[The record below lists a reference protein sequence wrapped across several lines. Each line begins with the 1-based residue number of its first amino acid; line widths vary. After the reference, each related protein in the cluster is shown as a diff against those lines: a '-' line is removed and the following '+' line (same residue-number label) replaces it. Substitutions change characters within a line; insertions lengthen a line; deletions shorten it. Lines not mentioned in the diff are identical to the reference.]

1 MMLEK
6 VLRIVLLYDFYGSL
20 LTDKQSLSLEM
31 HYLNDFSLTE
41 IADELKVSRQA
52 VYDMLKRA
60 EELMIDYEEKLKFV
74 ERYQREQQTL
84 QHIYDL
90 LNELPNTV
98 GSMPQLNL
106 AVKELKG
113 LLDYSKEV

>member
-1 MMLEK
+1 MLDK
-6 VLRIVLLYDFYGSL
+6 VLRIVILYDFYGSL

-41 IADELKVSRQA
+41 IASELKVSRQA
-52 VYDMLKRA
+52 VHDILKRA
-60 EELMIDYEEKLKFV
+60 EQIMVDYEEKLKFV

-84 QHIYDL
+84 QHICDL
-90 LNELPNTV
+90 IDGLPEEV
-98 GSMPQLNL
+98 RYIPELNL
-106 AVKELKG
+106 AVKELKC

>member
-1 MMLEK
+1 MLDK
-6 VLRIVLLYDFYGSL
+6 VLRIVLLYDFYSSL
-20 LTDKQSLSLEM
+20 LTDKQCLSLEM
-31 HYLNDFSLTE
+31 HYLNDFSLAE

-52 VYDMLKRA
+52 VHDILKRA
-60 EELMIDYEEKLKFV
+60 EQIMVDYEEKLKFV

-90 LNELPNTV
+90 IDGLPEKV
-98 GSMPQLNL
+98 GTIPALNL

>member
-1 MMLEK
+1 MLEK

-20 LTDKQSLSLEM
+20 LTDKQSISLEM

-41 IADELKVSRQA
+41 IADELGVSRQA
-52 VYDMLKRA
+52 VHDMLKRS
-60 EELMIDYEEKLKFV
+60 EELMMDYEEKLKFV
-74 ERYQREQQTL
+74 ARYQREQQTL

-90 LNELPNTV
+90 LEGLPKQI
-98 GSMPQLNL
+98 GKMPELNL
-106 AVKELKG
+106 AVQEIKG

>member
-1 MMLEK
+1 MLEK
-6 VLRIVLLYDFYGSL
+6 VLRIVILYDFYGSL
-20 LTDKQSLSLEM
+20 LTEKQSISLEM

-41 IADELKVSRQA
+41 IAEELGVSRQA
-52 VYDMLKRA
+52 VHDMLKRS

-74 ERYQREQQTL
+74 ARYQREQQTL

-90 LNELPNTV
+90 LEGLPAKVGTIPELT
-98 GSMPQLNL
+98 L
-106 AVKELKG
+106 AVTELQG